1 MDTSITIRWTFRFQ
15 LFPQSSCASWNCAR
29 RLIEHFHRIPW
40 VRVREIYIEREWEQE
55 NEYGAPKK
63 LVTFSKHLTKIW
75 VEIAKNMWPFHP
87 LSFFFCWHKKHS
99 KCSDIRLSAY
109 MHKEIDVFPLLI
121 SYTQTVTEM
130 PKCISKEC
138 GFRLL
143 CFILLF
149 VIERPQLHIS
159 KYVNTQFCLQCTH
172 HSSKREHIQKFEIK
186 NNTNNGTGGKNG
198 RNKTNNNN
206 NNITINYKT
215 WCCSSY
221 PVLE

>member
-1 MDTSITIRWTFRFQ
+1 
-15 LFPQSSCASWNCAR
+15 
-29 RLIEHFHRIPW
+29 
-40 VRVREIYIEREWEQE
+40 
-55 NEYGAPKK
+55 
-63 LVTFSKHLTKIW
+63 
-75 VEIAKNMWPFHP
+75 MWPFHP
-87 LSFFFCWHKKHS
+87 LSFFICWHKKHS
-99 KCSDIRLSAY
+99 ECSDIRLSAY

-149 VIERPQLHIS
+149 AIERPQLHIS
-159 KYVNTQFCLQCTH
+159 KYLNTQFCLQCTH

-186 NNTNNGTGGKNG
+186 NNTNNGASGKNG
-198 RNKTNNNN
+198 RNKTNNN

-215 WCCSSY
+215 WCAPHTQCLNSGEIKQTTNEKSQIIEFFSTISFSLLDIKLFMHKFSRI
-221 PVLE
+221 P